1 MIGVYSHRKKAKEFM
16 SFWQVVTVFTDTCI
30 YIYEYGMTRFPHE
43 LGIKSLGGNWASG
56 LITQCSREPT
66 QL

>member
-16 SFWQVVTVFTDTCI
+16 SFWQVVTVFTDI

-43 LGIKSLGGNWASG
+43 LDIKSLGGNWASG
-56 LITQCSREPT
+56 LVTQCSREPT

>member
-16 SFWQVVTVFTDTCI
+16 SFWQVVTVFTDI
-30 YIYEYGMTRFPHE
+30 YFYEYGMTRFPHE
-43 LGIKSLGGNWASG
+43 LDIKYLGGNWASG
-56 LITQCSREPT
+56 LVLQCSREPS